1 MQIEYKYP
9 AILYGHLDCWLFF
22 TVKKNLFNQLAA
34 RTTSLY
40 PLCFS
45 YLVNN
50 EQKYLTEK
58 KVSWIKNNLLGILVC
73 SIPRKNTQQYYTPKH
88 LIRYIY

>member
-22 TVKKNLFNQLAA
+22 TVKKTCL
-34 RTTSLY
+34 TSWLHA
-40 PLCFS
+40 LRLS
-45 YLVNN
+45 VNN

-73 SIPRKNTQQYYTPKH
+73 SIPRKSTQQYYTPKH